1 MSLQILHVCC
11 GATSFPC
18 SSSNTL
24 RRIASFQHHG
34 DHARLSLRILCSG
47 QPPSRRS
54 ANYQPNIWTHDSIR
68 SLTIDHK
75 MEEEQCAVRINKLEE
90 RVVKL
95 IQEEKELE
103 VQLQLIDHLQQ
114 LGVAYHFKDDIKDS
128 LRSIHGSLED
138 KSMLLKENLH
148 ATALLFRLL
157 RENGFDVSE
166 DMFRR
171 FKDEKGHF
179 KACLQ
184 HQTKGMLSL
193 YEASYLEKEGELVL
207 SQAMDFTTKHLKKL
221 VEQGSLEPPLREQVA
236 YALELPLHWRM
247 HRLHTRWF
255 IYAYQRDAT
264 MNPLLLE
271 LAKLDFNMVQGIYK
285 RELSEASRW
294 WTDIGLANRLPFF
307 RDRLVEN
314 YLWTVGWAFEPQFSS
329 YREIQTK
336 ANCFITMID
345 DVYDVYGTLDEL
357 ELFTDAVDRW
367 DANKIDK
374 LPDYMKLCFLAIFN
388 AANETGYRVMKEKG
402 LDIIPFLRKAWTDLC
417 KAFLLEAKWYNQG
430 HKPKLD
436 EYLDNAWMS
445 SGGHVFMTNAYC
457 MSDNLTKESLES
469 FSTYPK
475 VARCSAMLFRL
486 YNDLATSTIE
496 LERGDAPSSIQ
507 CYMLES
513 GVPETAA
520 RKKIR
525 ELIKANWR
533 GINGDRSSSY
543 GEIFKTVAVGLPRM
557 SQFIYQHGDGYSA
570 PDGETKKQIMSLLFE
585 PLQLSKL

>member
-1 MSLQILHVCC
+1 MSLQILHVFCA
-11 GATSFPC
+11 ATSFPC

-34 DHARLSLRILCSG
+34 DHARLSLRIRCSE

-54 ANYQPNIWTHDSIR
+54 ANYQPNIWTHDSIQ
-68 SLTIDHK
+68 SLTINHT

-90 RVVKL
+90 SVVKL

-103 VQLQLIDHLQQ
+103 DQLQLIDHLQQ
-114 LGVAYHFKDDIKDS
+114 LGVAYHFKDDIKDA
-128 LRSIHGSLED
+128 LRSIHGSVED
-138 KSMLLKENLH
+138 KSMLLKDNLH

-166 DMFRR
+166 DMFSR
-171 FKDEKGHF
+171 FKDEKGHL

-221 VEQGSLEPPLREQVA
+221 MQQGSLEPPLRGQVA

-255 IYAYQRDAT
+255 IEAYQRDAT
-264 MNPLLLE
+264 VNPLLLE

-285 RELSEASRW
+285 RELSEVLSRW
-294 WTDIGLANRLPFF
+294 WTDVGLAKRLPFF

-314 YLWTVGWAFEPQFSS
+314 YLWTVGWAFEPQFWS

-367 DANKIDK
+367 DINAIDEF
-374 LPDYMKLCFLAIFN
+374 PEYMKMCFLAVFN
-388 AANETGYRVMKEKG
+388 TANEAAYRIMKEKN
-402 LDIIPFLRKAWTDLC
+402 LDILPYLKRAWGDLC
-417 KAFLLEAKWYNQG
+417 KAYLVEAKWCQKD
-430 HKPKLD
+430 HVPKLSD
-436 EYLDNAWMS
+436 YLDNAWMS
-445 SGGHVFMTNAYC
+445 ISGHVSLTHAIC
-457 MSDNLTKESLES
+457 MSEDLTQEDLES
-469 FSTYPK
+469 FRSYPEIT
-475 VARCSAMLFRL
+475 RPSCMLLRL
-486 YNDLATSTIE
+486 YNDLATSAAE
-496 LERGDAPSSIQ
+496 LARGDVPKSIQ
-507 CYMLES
+507 CCMYERNVS
-513 GVPETAA
+513 EDVA
-520 RKKIR
+520 RENVR
-525 ELIKANWR
+525 ELIRADWR
-533 GINGDRSSSY
+533 PLNGDRTSSSPLEEY
-543 GEIFKTVAVGLPRM
+543 FKSVAINIPRM
-557 SQFIYQHGDGYSA
+557 AQLLYEYGDGYGI
-570 PDGETKKQIMSLLFE
+570 PDGETKNQVKLLFI
-585 PLQLSKL
+585 QSIKL

>member
-221 VEQGSLEPPLREQVA
+221 VEQGSLEPPLRDQVA

-285 RELSEASRW
+285 RELSEASSRW

-367 DANKIDK
+367 DINAIGKF
-374 LPDYMKLCFLAIFN
+374 PEYMKMCFLAVFN
-388 AANETGYRVMKEKG
+388 TTNEAAFRITKEKG
-402 LDIIPFLRKAWTDLC
+402 LDILPYLKRAWGDLC
-417 KAFLLEAKWYNQG
+417 KAYLVEAKWYQRG
-430 HKPKLD
+430 HVPKLSD
-436 EYLDNAWMS
+436 YLDNAWMS
-445 SGGHVFMTNAYC
+445 ISCHMSLTHAFC
-457 MSDNLTKESLES
+457 MSEDLTQDALES
-469 FSTYPK
+469 FRSYPEIT
-475 VARCSAMLFRL
+475 RPSCMLLRL
-486 YNDLATSTIE
+486 YNDLATSTAE
-496 LERGDAPSSIQ
+496 LQRGDVAKALQ
-507 CYMLES
+507 CCMHEKDVSES
-513 GVPETAA
+513 AA
-520 RKKIR
+520 REHVGGLIR
-525 ELIKANWR
+525 ANWR
-533 GINGDRSSSY
+533 ALNGNHPRNC
-543 GEIFKTVAVGLPRM
+543 FTTVASNTPRV
-557 SQFIYQHGDGYSA
+557 SQFMYGNGDGYGI
-570 PDGETKKQIMSLLFE
+570 PGGETKNQVMALLMEPIMF
-585 PLQLSKL
+585 